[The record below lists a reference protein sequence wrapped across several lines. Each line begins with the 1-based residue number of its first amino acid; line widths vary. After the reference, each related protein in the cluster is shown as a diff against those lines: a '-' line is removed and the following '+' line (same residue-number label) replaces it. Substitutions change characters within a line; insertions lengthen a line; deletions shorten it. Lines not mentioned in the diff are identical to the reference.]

1 MPQKKSNKSKI
12 IISLTALIAVIAL
25 AVLVVAIV
33 SNSGSNKSV
42 AEQ

>member
-1 MPQKKSNKSKI
+1 MPQKKSDKSKI
-12 IISLTALIAVIAL
+12 IIGLTALIAVIAL